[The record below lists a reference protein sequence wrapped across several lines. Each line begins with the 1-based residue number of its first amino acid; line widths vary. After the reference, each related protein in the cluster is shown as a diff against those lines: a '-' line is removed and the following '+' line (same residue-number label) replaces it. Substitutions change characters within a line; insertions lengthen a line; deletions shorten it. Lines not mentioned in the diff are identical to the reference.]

1 MLREFIT
8 DLKEKA
14 DYTTQKIDTDLD
26 CYESELEGYNTLCC
40 DLRDMIDKLDDYI
53 NDSKKLDR
61 SHVLKEL
68 RNMKR
73 EINNVN

>member
-1 MLREFIT
+1 MVDVLREFIS

-14 DYTTQKIDTDLD
+14 DYTTLD
-26 CYESELEGYNTLCC
+26 CYESELEVYNDLCC
-40 DLRDMIDKLDDYI
+40 DLRDMIDNLRGYI

-61 SHVLKEL
+61 SHILEEL
-68 RNMKR
+68 RNMER